1 MIKIVF
7 HRVESDLLAP
17 GMEEVTLYLGLHYGE
32 NDEFN
37 LFDCQDIL
45 NRELNKKPAGK
56 KTAAS
61 VVEYLALQNSPFYD
75 KEEFDHELEKA
86 ISNMAASRGVSPSA
100 IKNDLMSALGM
111 LDAKEKAD
119 KLKKI
124 EGALMD
130 ASESVSRA
138 TVKIKAQPS
147 SKKHH
152 TCLDVGEV
160 WLEALK
166 TSIDVSINNELDVA
180 IEEADKTLAEFKKRF
195 DV

>member
-1 MIKIVF
+1 MKFFIKKIGL
-7 HRVESDLLAP
+7 ESESKQQYQ
-17 GMEEVTLYLGLHYGE
+17 GVMKFRLYLAEG
-32 NDEFN
+32 DK
-37 LFDCQDIL
+37 FDIGDVEAIL
-45 NRELNKKPAGK
+45 NRELNKKPADK

-119 KLKKI
+119 KLKKM
-124 EGALMD
+124 EEALMY
-130 ASESVSRA
+130 AGESVSRA

-152 TCLDVGEV
+152 TCLDAGEV

-166 TSIDVSINNELDVA
+166 TSIDASMDGELDVA
-180 IEEADKTLAEFKKRF
+180 IEEADKTLDEFKKRF
-195 DV
+195 EV